1 MGFKVKNLAMF
12 FFALPIVLG
21 FTLYLAAG
29 SAKADIWKYIDEN
42 GVIQFSNQPV
52 GKNGQLVIASG
63 QSADA
68 QAVEAVIPNDKQAVR
83 SVALMNLSPTFHA
96 VHGKMVDA
104 SVAYGVDS
112 NLIKAVVVTESG
124 FNLQAVSPKGA
135 IGLMQVMPATARQYG
150 VMAEPGSTVAR
161 KLTNPELNIHTGTKY
176 LSYLLR
182 LYGGQVDLALAA
194 YNAGEGAVLK
204 AGNQIPDYKETQ
216 DYVRKVLAVY
226 KVLQTR
232 PV

>member
-1 MGFKVKNLAMF
+1 MAHRTVA
-12 FFALPIVLG
+12 VL
-21 FTLYLAAG
+21 
-29 SAKADIWKYIDEN
+29 
-42 GVIQFSNQPV
+42 QSNPTYQQV
-52 GKNGQLVIASG
+52 HAQLS
-63 QSADA
+63 
-68 QAVEAVIPNDKQAVR
+68 
-83 SVALMNLSPTFHA
+83 
-96 VHGKMVDA
+96 DA
-104 SVAYGVDS
+104 STAYGVDL
-112 NLIKAVVVTESG
+112 NLIKAVAASESA
-124 FNLQAVSPKGA
+124 FNPNAVSPKGA
-135 IGLMQVMPATARQYG
+135 VGLMQVMPATARQYG
-150 VMAEPGSTVAR
+150 VMAEPGATVAR

-182 LYGGQVDLALAA
+182 LYGGRVELALAA

>member
-1 MGFKVKNLAMF
+1 
-12 FFALPIVLG
+12 
-21 FTLYLAAG
+21 
-29 SAKADIWKYIDEN
+29 
-42 GVIQFSNQPV
+42 
-52 GKNGQLVIASG
+52 
-63 QSADA
+63 
-68 QAVEAVIPNDKQAVR
+68 
-83 SVALMNLSPTFHA
+83 
-96 VHGKMVDA
+96 
-104 SVAYGVDS
+104 
-112 NLIKAVVVTESG
+112 
-124 FNLQAVSPKGA
+124 
-135 IGLMQVMPATARQYG
+135 
-150 VMAEPGSTVAR
+150 
-161 KLTNPELNIHTGTKY
+161 LNIHTGTKY

>member
-1 MGFKVKNLAMF
+1 MF
-12 FFALPIVLG
+12 FPMYSLPIVLG
-21 FTLYLAAG
+21 FSLCIAVG
-29 SAKADIWKYIDEN
+29 SANADIWKYIDEN

-52 GKNGQLVIASG
+52 GKNGQLVIESSG
-63 QSADA
+63 QSAVA
-68 QAVEAVIPNDKQAVR
+68 QTVEAVIPIDKQAIR
-83 SVALMNLSPTFHA
+83 SVALMNSSPTFHA

>member
-1 MGFKVKNLAMF
+1 MF
-12 FFALPIVLG
+12 FSMYSLPVIFG
-21 FTLYLAAG
+21 FSLCIAVG
-29 SAKADIWKYIDEN
+29 SAKADIWKYVDEN

-68 QAVEAVIPNDKQAVR
+68 QAVEAVIPNDKQAIR
-83 SVALMNLSPTFHA
+83 SVALMNSSPTFHA

-135 IGLMQVMPATARQYG
+135 VGLMQIMPATARQYG

-194 YNAGEGAVLK
+194 YNAGEGAVFK

>member
-1 MGFKVKNLAMF
+1 MF
-12 FFALPIVLG
+12 FSLNSLPIIIG
-21 FTLYLAAG
+21 FTLSITYG

-52 GKNGQLVIASG
+52 GKNGQVVIESSG
-63 QSADA
+63 QSAVA
-68 QAVEAVIPNDKQAVR
+68 QTVEAVIPIDKQAIR
-83 SVALMNLSPTFHA
+83 SVALMNSSPTFHA

-112 NLIKAVVVTESG
+112 NLIKAIVVTESG

-135 IGLMQVMPATARQYG
+135 VGLMQVMPATARQYG